1 MDKLDFLLALD
12 KRLDVLSET
21 DRRASLDYYSEIL
34 DDLVEGGMT
43 ETDAVASLGSVD
55 AIAEEILM
63 DIPLPKLVKAK
74 MKGKK
79 PLSGLEITL
88 LIVGFPIWL
97 PILISVF
104 AVIFAVY
111 ISLWA
116 VVISLYAT
124 DLALAASA
132 PASLLCAVLLFIAG
146 QPSAALL
153 FLGAALVLAGLAIL
167 LLFGCNATAKGMWKL
182 CRLTLRGIKACFI
195 RKKGE

>member
-153 FLGAALVLAGLAIL
+153 FLGAALALAGLSIL
-167 LLFGCNATAKGMWKL
+167 LLFGCNATAKGLWKL
-182 CRLTLRGIKACFI
+182 CRLTLRGTKACFI